1 MIVLPVGDDTR
12 SRPLAPTVDVVD
24 LTEPSG
30 ETDEDLVR
38 CLRHASFSDD
48 SSKLICFADFDSGSW
63 KALTLSEGL
72 STKRAVEATHASKI
86 VKLEL
91 VDVAQAKRI
100 AELEE
105 ACANLKLKKENVTT
119 GYRRLA
125 EKYKRLEEKATAIER
140 EKADAVEAHATQL
153 AEVEEKLAKEMQDYT
168 DYHWDVRH
176 ILHELHEVLKASLG
190 EVGARCLPFP
200 VKNALI
206 DDYIDWFEEE
216 VKVVQGVIF
225 VVLAIEGVLNMLQSS
240 SCQELSALLDL
251 ATLSDASI
259 VSNVPV
265 EVQKIVGCLVR

>member
-105 ACANLKLKKENVTT
+105 ACANLKPKKENVTT

-125 EKYKRLEEKATAIER
+125 EKYKRLEEKATALNVKKLTQWR
-140 EKADAVEAHATQL
+140 HTQL
-153 AEVEEKLAKEMQDYT
+153 NLLKLRKN
-168 DYHWDVRH
+168 WRR
-176 ILHELHEVLKASLG
+176 
-190 EVGARCLPFP
+190 RCKTTQTIIGMFDTAFTSFM
-200 VKNALI
+200 K
-206 DDYIDWFEEE
+206 
-216 VKVVQGVIF
+216 
-225 VVLAIEGVLNMLQSS
+225 
-240 SCQELSALLDL
+240 C
-251 ATLSDASI
+251 
-259 VSNVPV
+259 
-265 EVQKIVGCLVR
+265 